1 MTSPNNMVRLEKIIA
16 DLPEWQRVDIEA
28 WDGEPTFRVRKK
40 NFVFTN
46 REATHLTV
54 KLPKDEAE
62 AVVASDPAAE
72 PCGYGLGRHGWVT
85 IALGRRPSRAR
96 WEEVREWVRISY
108 TMVAP
113 KRLAHDVL
121 LQDGLVEE

>member
-1 MTSPNNMVRLEKIIA
+1 MERLEAIIA
-16 DLPEWQRVDIEA
+16 ELPEWKRVDIEA
-28 WDGEPTFRVRKK
+28 WDGEPTFRIRKK

-46 REATHLTV
+46 REATTLTV

-72 PCGYGLGRHGWVT
+72 PCGYGLGRHGWVS
-85 IALGRRPSRAR
+85 IDLGRRPTKAR
-96 WEEVREWVRISY
+96 WDEVREWIRTSY

-113 KRLAHDVL
+113 KALGHEVL
-121 LQDGLVEE
+121 VEDGLVEG